1 MSISILFLPVAL
13 VILGSAQ
20 QAAKRSASTGN
31 TAESVREAKPVRD
44 SVCFPTSFMDAKL
57 LLESLRE
64 FGAQPVQTDTGN
76 IFCQIGECELRFTQR
91 DGQAFSAEIRGA
103 PSMEEARKHLANL
116 DEDYRRCVQT
126 AVYEKVKARAES
138 RGLMLES
145 EEVLEDRT
153 ILMTLRVR

>member
-13 VILGSAQ
+13 VILDKAQ
-20 QAAKRSASTGN
+20 QAAERSVSPGN
-31 TAESVREAKPVRD
+31 TVEPVRD

-64 FGAQPVQTDTGN
+64 FGAQPVQTDTGD
-76 IFCQIGECELRFTQR
+76 IFCRIGECELHFTQR

-103 PSMEEARKHLANL
+103 PSVEEARKYLANL

-138 RGLMLES
+138 QNMTLES

-153 ILMTLRVR
+153 ILMTLRIR